1 MTDTAPTPAG
11 SSCGHVDISEADAAS
26 AIYTARPSKL
36 LGKPL
41 DEHEIVTL
49 QEMAARHHYAD
60 FRRRALGLLALQ
72 RGHKVAQICDL
83 LQVSDQPLYNWA
95 KAYRTRGL
103 VGILDGHRG
112 GAPRKLTDLLLDEAA
127 QIAREQALS
136 LGQIARQLRQRHPN
150 APSFSLDRLS
160 VGLKKRGLSY
170 KRGRKSLKKSVMPA
184 NLSA

>member
-1 MTDTAPTPAG
+1 MTDTAPTPEH
-11 SSCGHVDISEADAAS
+11 SSCNVVDTSEADTPP
-26 AIYTARPSKL
+26 AICTARPSKL

-41 DEHEIVTL
+41 SEHEIVTL

-60 FRRRALGLLALQ
+60 FRRRALGLLALH

-103 VGILDGHRG
+103 VGILGGHQG
-112 GAPRKLTDLLLDEAA
+112 GAPRKLTDELLQEAV
-127 QIAREQALS
+127 QIAREQGLS
-136 LGQIARQLRQRHPN
+136 LGQIAQQLHQRHPE
-150 APSFSLDRLS
+150 APSLSPQRLS
-160 VGLKKRGLSY
+160 VWLKKHGLSY